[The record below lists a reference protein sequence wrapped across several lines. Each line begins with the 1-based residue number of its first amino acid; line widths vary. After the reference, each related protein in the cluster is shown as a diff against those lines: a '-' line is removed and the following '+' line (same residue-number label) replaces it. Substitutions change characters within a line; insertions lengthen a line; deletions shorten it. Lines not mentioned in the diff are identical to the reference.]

1 MALKGITVKLTV
13 KTQTGID
20 DFKIPVFSEQEVD
33 VDNVLIGEP
42 STEEIVDG
50 MNLYG
55 KRIAYI
61 LGIPKGDTHSWEDTT
76 VTFWGM
82 KFRTI
87 GMPTQGIEDMIP
99 LQWNKKVKVERYE
112 QQDQS

>member
-42 STEEIVDG
+42 STEEIVDE
-50 MNLYG
+50 MNLSG

-61 LGIPKGDTHSWEDTT
+61 LGIPKGDTHSWKDTT